1 MITLAIK
8 AFLPKSSR
16 LARLVSDVW
25 GAYNRPPAS
34 FSEML
39 THYRT
44 ARLPYGTGPGT
55 LKELEAWA
63 RLERSCRRIADG
75 RNGTM

>member
-25 GAYNRPPAS
+25 GAYDRPPAS

-44 ARLPYGTGPGT
+44 ARDGAGHV
-55 LKELEAWA
+55 ERA
-63 RLERSCRRIADG
+63 RSMGA
-75 RNGTM
+75 T